1 MNIDGSKWKALH
13 EMLKAVVTRNAKGC
27 CYSHCCQ
34 EPFVC
39 LWVTVT
45 SCEVGRY
52 GMTLNVRWTLLS
64 RFLSISFSSGDLS
77 HFNIWNFILPPKEVT
92 YLASSCTFQY
102 CGNAVQWVEF
112 RAGTRG
118 AIRMRWPSGI
128 FSEWLTY
135 TSLSVEERFVNYAI
149 SVSLKRAI

>member
-1 MNIDGSKWKALH
+1 MSDEL
-13 EMLKAVVTRNAKGC
+13 
-27 CYSHCCQ
+27 CYAFSNC
-34 EPFVC
+34 
-39 LWVTVT
+39 
-45 SCEVGRY
+45 
-52 GMTLNVRWTLLS
+52 
-64 RFLSISFSSGDLS
+64 FLPISFSSGDLS

-128 FSEWLTY
+128 FSEWPTC
-135 TSLSVEERFVNYAI
+135 TSLGGVKRFVNYAI
-149 SVSLKRAI
+149 SVSFKRSIWILQCGQYEHTTKVELVRWLIVTDSEWRFWHELLNDVFATIALGSFPLRPTS